1 MSKKIDVRMNQA
13 VEIAIGGTLL
23 FLKEKIEIELE
34 ETTIMTYKNQV
45 VIALIISISAIA
57 NEYTWLAKFSIPKRD
72 LEEWKQKFVEW
83 VDSKYSKIP
92 KANVEEFKNDSIKE
106 FDRLYKLISNSEQ
119 V

>member
-1 MSKKIDVRMNQA
+1 MGAWGHKSFENDTVMDW
-13 VEIAIGGTLL
+13 
-23 FLKEKIEIELE
+23 
-34 ETTIMTYKNQV
+34 TY
-45 VIALIISISAIA
+45 L
-57 NEYTWLAKFSIPKRD
+57 
-72 LEEWKQKFVEW
+72 FVEW